1 MDWSQHQIP
10 PMRLEARFGDRLVP
24 AFCERPRTVWQMVA
38 DAAARNPDGEA
49 LVCGARR
56 LTWREIAKASAE
68 IAAGL
73 RANGLQRGDRVAL
86 LLGNRIE
93 FPLLL
98 FAAAHLGL
106 ITVLLGTR
114 QQKPEIAYVL
124 NDCGAKL
131 LIHEVALADRVPE
144 ARDIPQLVHRI
155 AVDDDPRR
163 SQFAGIA
170 DHAALAAPA
179 DVDEEDTAMILY
191 TSGTTGMPKG
201 VLVPEGN
208 LADAPGQVDLGQVL
222 GAMFGESL
230 LHAVPL
236 FGFTG
241 CHGLMLLSIRAG
253 ITQIVL
259 PRFDPEQLLAAIE
272 RHRATSIMG
281 VPTMLNLAMKHPKVG
296 DHDYNSLQ
304 LVFSGAAPIQPDT
317 VRKMRQVWPGAKML
331 NAYSLTEAGAAAACM
346 LGPDPDDILS
356 RPGSVGRP
364 VGCAVVVV
372 DDHDN
377 PLPSGKVGEI
387 CFTSKTTRRSYYKG
401 EQSTAQ
407 LWRGELLHTG
417 DVGYVSDDGYVYLTD
432 RKKDMILRGGYN
444 IFAIEVERVLLEM
457 PEVLEAAVIA
467 VPHPDLGED
476 LLAVIAPK
484 PGFSGGEGELTAERI
499 NQFCRQY
506 LADYKCPRHMVVVDE
521 LPKNAMA
528 KVMKNELRQ
537 RFRDHLVDQ
546 GTGNKMNAS

>member
-1 MDWSQHQIP
+1 MAVIDLLRQSAKERPDKTAVIAEDGVVTFRELDAASSRVARQLHAAGVGRGDKVAMLLANDQAMHFNAAYFGIHKLGAVPVPLNTRWAAP
-10 PMRLEARFGDRLVP
+10 EKLFVLEHSDAVAVITGPAHRDVLVP
-24 AFCERPRTVWQMVA
+24 LAEGKFVEIGGRPGRFQLEHFFVTGSQ
-38 DAAARNPDGEA
+38 A
-49 LVCGARR
+49 L
-56 LTWREIAKASAE
+56 
-68 IAAGL
+68 
-73 RANGLQRGDRVAL
+73 D
-86 LLGNRIE
+86 
-93 FPLLL
+93 
-98 FAAAHLGL
+98 GL
-106 ITVLLGTR
+106 IPLGDMVNTGST
-114 QQKPEIAYVL
+114 
-124 NDCGAKL
+124 D
-131 LIHEVALADRVPE
+131 VPPLE
-144 ARDIPQLVHRI
+144 PPPTA
-155 AVDDDPRR
+155 DDP
-163 SQFAGIA
+163 A
-170 DHAALAAPA
+170 DL
-179 DVDEEDTAMILY
+179 LY

-208 LADAPGQVDLGQVL
+208 LADESGQPSIAQLL
-222 GAMFGESL
+222 SAMFGESL

-296 DHDYNSLQ
+296 DHDYSSLQ

-317 VRKMRQVWPGAKML
+317 VRKIRQVWPGAKML

-346 LGPDPDDILS
+346 LGPDPDDILA

-364 VGCAVVVV
+364 VGCEVVVV
-372 DDHDN
+372 DDDDN
-377 PLPSGKVGEI
+377 PLPPGKVGEI
-387 CFTSKTTRRSYYKG
+387 CFDSKMTRRSYYKG
-401 EQSTAQ
+401 EQPTAE
-407 LWRGELLHTG
+407 LWRAELLHTG

-499 NQFCRQY
+499 NQFCRQH
-506 LADYKCPRHMVVVDE
+506 LADYKCPRQVVVVDE

-528 KVMKNELRQ
+528 KVMKAELRQ
-537 RFRDHLVDQ
+537 RFRDHLSDQ
-546 GTGNKMNAS
+546 GTENK